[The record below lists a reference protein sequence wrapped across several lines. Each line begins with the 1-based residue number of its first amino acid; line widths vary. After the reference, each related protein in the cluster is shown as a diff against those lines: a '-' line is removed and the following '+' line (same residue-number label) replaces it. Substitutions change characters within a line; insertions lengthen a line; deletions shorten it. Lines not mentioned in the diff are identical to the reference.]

1 MAKYV
6 VEQMATVWYRVNV
19 EADTEEQAKELGYEL
34 LNKGEGI
41 KTPYSF
47 EWQDEF
53 WVELEEGEN
62 N

>member
-41 KTPYSF
+41 ETSYSF